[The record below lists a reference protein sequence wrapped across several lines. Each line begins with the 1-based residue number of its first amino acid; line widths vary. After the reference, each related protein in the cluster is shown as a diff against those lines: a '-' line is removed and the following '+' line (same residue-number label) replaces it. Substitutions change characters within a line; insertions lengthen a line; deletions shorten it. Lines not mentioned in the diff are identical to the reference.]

1 MNSYKYTAVSAS
13 GEHIQGMIEAVNQLE
28 ATAKIRQQYSMVLS
42 INEISRGVEMPG
54 FLNMEIGGAKLDPK
68 AFTLMCSQFS
78 TILSAGIPI
87 ARAVK
92 LISDK
97 TTDKYLKKIL
107 PKIAEDVEAG
117 RTVSASFEEHG
128 KDLLPPTFCETLK
141 AGEEAGDLAGSFD
154 SFYKHFDKQTKMG
167 AKVRSAMMYPMFVL
181 SVAVIVVIILMWK
194 VVPTFTAIFEEQGSI
209 LPLPTRIL
217 IGISN
222 FISKYILFIIL
233 IIAAIIVGI
242 LLYKRTPKGAM
253 NLAKLQLKL
262 PVLGNITELNAASL
276 FANTMA
282 TMIGAGLPMT
292 KAVAITGQVMSNQ
305 VFREKVLKMVGRIEE
320 GRTVVDSMREIEEMP
335 DILTDMVGVGEE
347 TGEMKHTLDVVSQY
361 YDTELEQAVT
371 KAIAMLEPALLIF
384 IAVVAGFIVIAIY
397 MAMFSMYEGM

>member
-13 GEHIQGMIEAVNQLE
+13 GEQIQGMIEAVNQLE

-42 INEISRGVEMPG
+42 IDEISRGVEMPG

-167 AKVRSAMMYPMFVL
+167 AKVRSAMMYPLFVL

-222 FISKYILFIIL
+222 FISKYILLIIL

-242 LLYKRTPKGAM
+242 ILYKRTPKGAM
-253 NLAKLQLKL
+253 NWAKLQLKL
-262 PVLGNITELNAASL
+262 PVLGNINELNAASL

-292 KAVAITGQVMSNQ
+292 KAVAITAQVMNNQ
-305 VFREKVLKMVGRIEE
+305 VFREKVQKMVGRIEE
-320 GRTVVDSMREIEEMP
+320 GRTMVDSMREIEEMP

-361 YDTELEQAVT
+361 YDTELEQAVS